1 MKRVAVEELAVRD
14 QELYAKI
21 LGVQSPWF
29 VDRVE
34 PALKDGRI
42 DVYLQ
47 HAPET
52 RWPCPR
58 CEQPCAVYDHQP
70 ARQWRHLDTCQ
81 YRTIIHAS
89 PPRIDCPEHGALVV
103 RLPWAEA
110 NSRFSSLFEAL
121 AIDWLGVASQSA
133 VARNLRLSWDEIHAI
148 MERAVR
154 RGLAR
159 RSAEPV
165 PYIGVDEKAARKG
178 HNYLT
183 IVNDLQRS
191 RVLYVAQE
199 RTKASLDGF
208 WPTLSHEQR
217 DSVRA
222 VTVDMWDPFVNSI
235 RTNVPTA
242 AVVYDKFHIAKH
254 LGEAVDLVRRGENRA
269 LRSVGD
275 ARLIGTKYDWL
286 KNPASFTPS
295 DWRDFRVLRES
306 DLKTARAWALKESA
320 MRFFDYRYEGVA
332 RRYFTQWYFW
342 ATHSRLK
349 PLLKVARMLKGRFEN
364 VITYLKHRITN
375 ATSESLN
382 ARIQWVKFTARGYR
396 NIKNFI
402 TAIYFHCGGLDLKSL
417 PT

>member
-1 MKRVAVEELAVRD
+1 LERAAVEEPEVRD
-14 QELYAKI
+14 HELYAKI

-29 VDRVE
+29 VARVE
-34 PALKDGRI
+34 LALKDGEI
-42 DVYLQ
+42 DVYLE

-52 RWPCPR
+52 RWPCPQ
-58 CEQPCAVYDHQP
+58 CEQSCSVYDHQP

-103 RLPWAEA
+103 CLPWAEA
-110 NSRFSSLFEAL
+110 NSRFSTLFEAL
-121 AIDWLGVASQSA
+121 AIDWLGAASQSA
-133 VARNLRLSWDEIHAI
+133 VARILRLSWDEIHAI

-159 RSAEPV
+159 RCAEPI
-165 PYIGVDEKAARKG
+165 PYVGVDEKAARKG

-199 RTKASLDGF
+199 RTAASLDGF
-208 WPTLSHEQR
+208 WPTLSAEQR
-217 DSVRA
+217 DSIRA
-222 VTVDMWDPFVNSI
+222 VCVDMWDPFVNSI
-235 RTNVPTA
+235 RSNVPTA
-242 AVVYDKFHIAKH
+242 EVVYDKFHIAKH
-254 LGEAVDLVRRGENRA
+254 LGEAVDLVRRAENRA
-269 LRSVGD
+269 LRSAGD
-275 ARLIGTKYDWL
+275 GRLIGTKYDWL
-286 KNPASFTPS
+286 KNPASFTS
-295 DWRDFRVLRES
+295 SGWRDFRSLRES

-320 MRFFDYRYEGVA
+320 MRLFDYHYAGVA

-349 PLLKVARMLKGRFEN
+349 PVIKVARMLKGRFEN
-364 VITYLKHRITN
+364 VITYLRHRITN

-396 NIKNFI
+396 NVKNFI
-402 TAIYFHCGGLDLKSL
+402 TAIYFHCGGLDLKPL

>member
-1 MKRVAVEELAVRD
+1 MRD

-21 LGVQSPWF
+21 LGIEPPWY

-34 PALKDGRI
+34 LELKDGRI
-42 DVYLQ
+42 DVFLQ

-52 RWPCPR
+52 RWPCPQ
-58 CEQPCAVYDHQP
+58 CGQPCSVYDHQP

-89 PPRIDCPEHGALVV
+89 PPRIDCPQHGALVV
-103 RLPWAEA
+103 RLPWAQA

-121 AIDWLGVASQSA
+121 AIDWLEVASQSA

-148 MERAVR
+148 MDRAVR

-159 RSAEPV
+159 RSAEPITYV
-165 PYIGVDEKAARKG
+165 GVDEKAARKG

-183 IVNDLQRS
+183 LVNDLQRS
-191 RVLYVAQE
+191 RVLYVAPE
-199 RTKASLDGF
+199 RTTASLDGF
-208 WPTLSHEQR
+208 WPTLSEQQR
-217 DSVRA
+217 DSIRA
-222 VTVDMWDPFVNSI
+222 ITVDMWDPFVHSI
-235 RTNVPTA
+235 RVNVPTA
-242 AVVYDKFHIAKH
+242 EIVYDKFHIAKH
-254 LGEAVDLVRRGENRA
+254 LGEAVDLVRRSENRQ
-269 LRSVGD
+269 LRAAGD
-275 ARLIGTKYDWL
+275 DRLIGTKYDWL
-286 KNPASFTPS
+286 KNPASFTRT
-295 DWRDFRVLRES
+295 DWRDFSALRES

-332 RRYFTQWYFW
+332 RRYFRRWYFW

-349 PLLKVARMLKGRFEN
+349 PVIKVARMLKGRFEQ

-402 TAIYFHCGGLDLKSL
+402 NAIYFHCGGLDLKPSL

>member
-1 MKRVAVEELAVRD
+1 MRD
-14 QELYAKI
+14 HELYAKI

-29 VDRVE
+29 VARVE
-34 PALKDGRI
+34 LALKDGEI
-42 DVYLQ
+42 DVYLE

-52 RWPCPR
+52 RWPCPQ
-58 CEQPCAVYDHQP
+58 CEQSCSVYDHQP

-103 RLPWAEA
+103 CLPWAEA
-110 NSRFSSLFEAL
+110 NSRFSTLFEAL
-121 AIDWLGVASQSA
+121 AIDWLGAASQSA
-133 VARNLRLSWDEIHAI
+133 VARILRLSWDEIHAI

-159 RSAEPV
+159 RCAEPI
-165 PYIGVDEKAARKG
+165 PYVGVDEKAARKG

-199 RTKASLDGF
+199 RTAASLDGF
-208 WPTLSHEQR
+208 WPTLSAEQR
-217 DSVRA
+217 DSIRA
-222 VTVDMWDPFVNSI
+222 VCVDMWDPFVNSI
-235 RTNVPTA
+235 RSNVPTA
-242 AVVYDKFHIAKH
+242 EVVYDKFHIAKH
-254 LGEAVDLVRRGENRA
+254 LGEAVDLVRRAENRA
-269 LRSVGD
+269 LRSAGD
-275 ARLIGTKYDWL
+275 GRLIGTKYDWL
-286 KNPASFTPS
+286 KNPASFTS
-295 DWRDFRVLRES
+295 SGWRDFRSLRES

-320 MRFFDYRYEGVA
+320 MRLFDYHYAGVA

-349 PLLKVARMLKGRFEN
+349 PVIKVARMLKGRFEN
-364 VITYLKHRITN
+364 VITYLRHRITN

-396 NIKNFI
+396 NVKNFI
-402 TAIYFHCGGLDLKSL
+402 TAIYFHCGGLDLKPL